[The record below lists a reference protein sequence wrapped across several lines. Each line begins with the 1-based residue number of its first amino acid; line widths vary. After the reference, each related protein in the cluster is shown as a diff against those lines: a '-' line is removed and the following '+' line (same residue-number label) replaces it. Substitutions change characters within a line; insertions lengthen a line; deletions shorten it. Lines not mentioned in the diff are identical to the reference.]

1 MRRAQETR
9 SAIHFSPWW
18 DAQKDNF
25 TGTCCVKLN
34 GKQFYFFDFIFLHKN
49 FIHFFTYTHRYRLL
63 RDRKCRLEMRYR
75 TMPIIGVM
83 GEKQFLPETGS
94 EFKTPAKYF
103 RN

>member
-1 MRRAQETR
+1 
-9 SAIHFSPWW
+9 
-18 DAQKDNF
+18 
-25 TGTCCVKLN
+25 
-34 GKQFYFFDFIFLHKN
+34 
-49 FIHFFTYTHRYRLL
+49 
-63 RDRKCRLEMRYR
+63 MRYR